1 MRIRWTIDAVDD
13 LENIHS
19 YIGTHDP
26 RAAERV
32 VRILVDGV
40 ATLDG
45 FPERGRAGRVANTRE
60 LVFPSLPFI
69 VVYEVDSEVMILR
82 ILHAAHVAAERS
94 VDFAVARITLAG
106 GSTSASVPT
115 YDG

>member
-19 YIGTHDP
+19 YIRTHDP

-40 ATLDG
+40 ATLDR
-45 FPERGRAGRVANTRE
+45 FPERGRAGRVADTRE

-82 ILHAAHVAAERS
+82 ILHAARLWPPK
-94 VDFAVARITLAG
+94 D
-106 GSTSASVPT
+106 P
-115 YDG
+115 